1 MPRNV
6 NIERYEVPIAIR
18 ALKTANIYIMDGDE
32 SVIIDS
38 GMSAESVELVK
49 DGIRKYRPE
58 KLILTHL
65 HIDHLGGSLTLWND
79 YGIPAYIN
87 EADLK
92 IIRSVVENEKD
103 YINRYIELFSANGV
117 PQKIK
122 DDLIRMHPV
131 INFHKYYSSLD
142 FLESFEKLK
151 VDSGMELIH
160 LPGHSP
166 GSSAVYIRNGK
177 IMISGDHVLGKITPN
192 ISVYGDEDDLG
203 LYLASLKKV
212 KDMDVSI
219 IYPGHG
225 PPINDPNSRISEII
239 KHHELRMG
247 NILSAIDG
255 WTTAYDIARKIPWSK
270 GRTMDTMNFMEVNFA
285 VMETISHLKH
295 MLKEDM
301 IDEKDDNGIIKYNN
315 IN

>member
-18 ALKTANIYIMDGDE
+18 ALKTANIYIMDGEE

-142 FLESFEKLK
+142 FLDSFEKLK

-255 WTTAYDIARKIPWSK
+255 WITAYDIARKIPWSK

-301 IDEKDDNGIIKYNN
+301 IDEKNDNGIIKYNN

>member
-1 MPRNV
+1 MPKNV

-18 ALKTANIYIMDGDE
+18 ALKTANIYIMDGE
-32 SVIIDS
+32 KPIIIDS
-38 GMSAESVELVK
+38 GMSAESVGLVK

-58 KLILTHL
+58 TLILTHL

-122 DDLIRMHPV
+122 DDLIEMHPV

-142 FLESFEKLK
+142 FLDSFERLK
-151 VDSGMELIH
+151 IDSGMELIH

-166 GSSAVYIRNGK
+166 GSSAVYLRDGK

-212 KDMDVSI
+212 RDMDISI

-225 PPINDPNSRISEII
+225 PPINNPNSRISEII
-239 KHHELRMG
+239 KHHESRMG
-247 NILSAIDG
+247 NIISAIDG

-301 IDEKDDNGIIKYNN
+301 IDEKNDNGIIKYNN